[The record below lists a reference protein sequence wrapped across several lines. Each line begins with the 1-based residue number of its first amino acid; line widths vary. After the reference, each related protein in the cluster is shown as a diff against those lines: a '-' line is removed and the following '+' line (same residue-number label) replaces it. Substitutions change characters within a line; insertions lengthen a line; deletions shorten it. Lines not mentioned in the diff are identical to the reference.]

1 MPASKRIAVIDDDA
15 TFIQL
20 MVDLL
25 TDGENYDVVSSPDSS
40 DGLAFVKASGADL
53 VILDLMT
60 GREETGSAMLQRL
73 RTDPDTARV
82 PIIVCS
88 AASVA
93 LQQSAARMGGEPTI
107 ALVAKPFD
115 VDDLL
120 ETITRLLESEERD

>member
-1 MPASKRIAVIDDDA
+1 MVLQAPKRIAVIDDDA
-15 TFIQL
+15 TFVQL

-25 TDGENYDVVSSPDSS
+25 TDGDGYDVVGSDDST
-40 DGLAFVKASGADL
+40 DGLAFVKTTGADL

-60 GREETGSAMLQRL
+60 GREETGSAILERL
-73 RTDPDTARV
+73 RADPETAGV

-93 LQQSAARMGGEPTI
+93 LQQSAARLIHEPTI
-107 ALVAKPFD
+107 ATVAKPFD

-120 ETITRLLESEERD
+120 ATIARLLGSED